1 MGTDSERES
10 RMTAGCGGQ
19 VVGEGIDQ
27 KGKRTRGHGQLCGDC
42 WGKGSIRGQNG
53 NKKIH

>member
-1 MGTDSERES
+1 
-10 RMTAGCGGQ
+10 MTAGCGGQ